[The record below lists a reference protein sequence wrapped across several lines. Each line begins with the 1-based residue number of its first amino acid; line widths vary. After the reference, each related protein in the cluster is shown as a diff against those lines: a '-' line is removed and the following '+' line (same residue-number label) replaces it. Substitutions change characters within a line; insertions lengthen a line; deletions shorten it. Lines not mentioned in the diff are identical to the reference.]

1 MFFLSVREK
10 FIRRVVSLSSRR
22 LSDSKTDAETEFT
35 LQKRSLRQRWNALLG
50 TEKVI
55 AGTAVFLLF
64 LVIMQFIWIAILQ
77 YNVYMLTEQTRIQ
90 QARIAQLEQSVEKHN
105 NLLYSTAVTMQDIEK
120 KWHDLHFRVLQNTW
134 KLDSGEN

>member
-1 MFFLSVREK
+1 MSVREK

-50 TEKVI
+50 IEKVI

-77 YNVYMLTEQTRIQ
+77 YNVYMLTEQTRVQ

-105 NLLYSTAVTMQDIEK
+105 NLLYTTAVTMQDIEK

>member
-1 MFFLSVREK
+1 MSVREK

-77 YNVYMLTEQTRIQ
+77 YNVYMLTEQTRVQ

-134 KLDSGEN
+134 KLDAGEN

>member
-1 MFFLSVREK
+1 MSVREK

-134 KLDSGEN
+134 KLDAGEN